1 MARLRI
7 TKAVITGAAALA
19 LVAGGTAAVAAI
31 AAGPVDSSGVIH
43 GCWTNAAINGTHV
56 FVLQD
61 AGTSCPKGTTA
72 ISWNQAG
79 PAGPA
84 GPAGA
89 TGATGSAGPA
99 GPIGPTGATGAVGPP
114 GAQGSAGSQG
124 AAGPAG
130 PSTGGSSGLDLEV
143 ISGAPGTGAAVAV
156 CPADHPYVFGGG
168 GYDSTGSNNTT
179 ISGSALALSEP
190 DSGVTGPEANAFGIE
205 GGDWTVVSVNS
216 SDTLTAYVICGK

>member
-7 TKAVITGAAALA
+7 GRVVITGAAALA
-19 LVAGGTAAVAAI
+19 LVAGGTAAGAAI
-31 AAGPVDSSGVIH
+31 ASGPVDGSGVIH

-61 AGTSCPKGTTA
+61 AGTTCPKSTTA
-72 ISWNQAG
+72 ITWNQT
-79 PAGPA
+79 GPA

-89 TGATGSAGPA
+89 TGATGTTGPA
-99 GPIGPTGATGAVGPP
+99 GLVGPIGPTGATGAVGPP
-114 GAQGSAGSQG
+114 GAQGPAGSQG

-143 ISGAPGTGAAVAV
+143 ISASGTGAAVAV
-156 CPADHPYVFGGG
+156 CPADHPYVYGGG
-168 GYDSTGSNNTT
+168 GSDLTGSNNTT
-179 ISGSALALSEP
+179 ITGSALAFSAP
-190 DSGVTGPEANAFGIE
+190 DSGVTGPEANEFGID
-205 GGDWTVVSVNS
+205 GGNWEVASVNS